1 MSAYIERRFP
11 GVAVPIV
18 DIVDALLLNSPHLPR
33 IPGDGG
39 IASYSWVAFGKAVI
53 TPERRAK
60 RASQGSPLVLGR
72 P

>member
-11 GVAVPIV
+11 GAAVPIV
-18 DIVDALLLNSPHLPR
+18 DVSLFNSPHLPR
-33 IPGDGG
+33 IPGDGS

-53 TPERRAK
+53 TPERRVK
-60 RASQGSPLVLGR
+60 RALQGSPLVLGR